1 MLEALPADKL
11 GQEAAIPEKWS
22 QRQGDSNCWDRMD
35 HEAQT
40 QKRNPGQ
47 PVAEYLVG
55 KVSFVAYVLTECVSD
70 PTLKL
75 REVGEHF
82 SDSSVDLV
90 STLAYGKLQL
100 ILSSPM

>member
-1 MLEALPADKL
+1 
-11 GQEAAIPEKWS
+11 
-22 QRQGDSNCWDRMD
+22 MD
-35 HEAQT
+35 HEA

-47 PVAEYLVG
+47 PVAEYLVV

-90 STLAYGKLQL
+90 STLAYGKGWDPSYNSFCLHPCEHPTKEL
-100 ILSSPM
+100 RL